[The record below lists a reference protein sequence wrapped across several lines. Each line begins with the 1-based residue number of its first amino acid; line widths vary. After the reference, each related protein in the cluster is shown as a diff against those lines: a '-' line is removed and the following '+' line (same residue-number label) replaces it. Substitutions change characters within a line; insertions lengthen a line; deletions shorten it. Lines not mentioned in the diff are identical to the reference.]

1 MLIPISAFKITS
13 GTPRKYSFVQES
25 GMKFN
30 TTFCGDCG
38 SMIGKATE
46 DEAFKD
52 MFIVAVGLL
61 DEDINKFKPD
71 TELWVK
77 YRASWIA
84 PIEGAAQ
91 AQTFS

>member
-1 MLIPISAFKITS
+1 MLIPISALNITS
-13 GTPRKYSFVQES
+13 GTPRKCSFVHES

-30 TTFCGDCG
+30 TTLCGDCG
-38 SMIGKATE
+38 SVLGKATE
-46 DEAFKD
+46 DEAFKG
-52 MFIVAVGLL
+52 MFILAAGLL
-61 DEDINKFKPD
+61 DEDISKFKPE

-77 YRASWIA
+77 HRASWIA